1 MDLKQLQQK
10 ASRVFIN
17 NLKKDNINLT
27 EDYLILKLT
36 EELGEFVQSYLIHKK
51 MSRSVKFVSKRESKK
66 ELAKELSDVLGLVL
80 VIAKTINVDL
90 EKSLVKKWITQEWL
104 KK

>member
-1 MDLKQLQQK
+1 MEIKELQARAAK
-10 ASRVFIN
+10 RFLD
-17 NLKKDNINLT
+17 NLKRDNIEAS

-51 MSRSVKFVSKRESKK
+51 RCRPVKYLDAKKSKK
-66 ELAKELSDVLGLVL
+66 ELSKELADVLGIIF
-80 VIAKTINVDL
+80 VIAKTMKIDV
-90 EKSLVKKWITQEWL
+90 EEALVKKWITHEWL

>member
-1 MDLKQLQQK
+1 MEIKQLQKK

-27 EDYLILKLT
+27 DDYLIIKLT

-51 MSRSVKFVSKRESKK
+51 MCRSVKFISKRESKK
-66 ELAKELSDVLGLVL
+66 ELAKELSDVLGLVF
-80 VIAKTINVDL
+80 VIAQTTNVDL
-90 EKSLVKKWITQEWL
+90 EKALVKKWITKEWL